1 MKVTSLLVN
10 LTLGLVSASAISS
23 KGNAD
28 QDGDD
33 GRILARSAATS
44 IKDTTIAKRHL
55 HARSGAHEQQGKE
68 LDHQLRSK
76 KKRQSSLSFVNDSP
90 KLIKSSGQNSG
101 STGTGTGIDNSGEGN
116 TGGKSTGYRT
126 TGFGDTGT
134 GNTGS
139 GNTIENGSGVPADR
153 GAPARQVSN
162 LETPAADDTSSQ
174 KSVPAT
180 GSGSGNT
187 TPNGCAHE
195 DGAASG
201 NPGWTCG
208 SGGSSP
214 ASNNALKPRD
224 LTSLRF
230 NKRQSAPAY
239 VQTMNTWRSKF
250 CLPPLTYDSA
260 LEQSAVRQGN
270 DAASQGSMV
279 ETPSNGEGTV
289 MAQGGGEDF
298 EWATL
303 SWLCEV
309 HTTNMDRCACAN
321 AYSNSRFTFQWT
333 ERGHYDF
340 LVGKQAGQF
349 GSIGCAYNDA
359 LRGLWT
365 CSLGMK

>member
-1 MKVTSLLVN
+1 MQVTSLLVS

-23 KGNAD
+23 KSNAE

-44 IKDTTIAKRHL
+44 LKDTTVAKRHL
-55 HARSGAHEQQGKE
+55 HARSGAYEQQGKE

-76 KKRQSSLSFVNDSP
+76 KKRQNSLSFVNDSP
-90 KLIKSSGQNSG
+90 KLIKSSGQKSG
-101 STGTGTGIDNSGEGN
+101 STGTGAGIDNSGVGN
-116 TGGKSTGYRT
+116 TGGKSTGYRI

-134 GNTGS
+134 GNTGT
-139 GNTIENGSGVPADR
+139 GNTGGGNTDPGNIENGSGVPANK

-187 TPNGCAHE
+187 TPNGCAQE

-214 ASNNALKPRD
+214 ASNNGLKPRD
-224 LTSLRF
+224 LTPLRF
-230 NKRQSAPAY
+230 HKRQNTPAY

-289 MAQGGGEDF
+289 MAQG
-298 EWATL
+298 
-303 SWLCEV
+303 
-309 HTTNMDRCACAN
+309 
-321 AYSNSRFTFQWT
+321 
-333 ERGHYDF
+333 
-340 LVGKQAGQF
+340 
-349 GSIGCAYNDA
+349 
-359 LRGLWT
+359 
-365 CSLGMK
+365 